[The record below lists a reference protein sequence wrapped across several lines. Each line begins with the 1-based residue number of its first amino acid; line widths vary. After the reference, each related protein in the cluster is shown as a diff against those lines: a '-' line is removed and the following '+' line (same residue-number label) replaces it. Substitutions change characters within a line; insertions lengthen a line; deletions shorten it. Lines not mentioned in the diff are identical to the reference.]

1 MQRHVLEVL
10 SMELAVCRLGPH
22 EPLPDWAL
30 GADFFNVTRTANELS
45 IICPQDRVP
54 PGVEMV
60 GGWQC
65 LKVRGPL
72 DFNQVGVLASLA
84 RPLAAAKISVM
95 AVSTFETDY
104 ILLREKDIKLAVSAL
119 RKDDHLVQY
128 Q

>member
-1 MQRHVLEVL
+1 MQHHVLEVL
-10 SMELAVCRLGPH
+10 SLELAVCRLGPGDSV
-22 EPLPDWAL
+22 PGWAL
-30 GADFFNVTRTANELS
+30 DSPFFCISRTEDELS
-45 IICPQDRVP
+45 VICPQDRIP

-60 GGWQC
+60 GGWRG

-84 RPLAAAKISVM
+84 QPLAAAKISIL

-104 ILLREKDIKLAVSAL
+104 ILLRKNDIKSAVSAL
-119 RKDDHLVQY
+119 RKDGHSMQY